1 MAYEE
6 RRPPSFIQR
15 NTKSDQTP
23 RTRIS
28 SRSTIGSLAVK
39 HSGPQNSG
47 QSLSHP
53 RLQSGAFSVQQSSL
67 GKSRRPCSS
76 SSPSPLDV
84 SPRLCRLSSGRLQE
98 VRLTELSFSPHP
110 TFRRH
115 DFFVCFYCASLP
127 YADFCLVLRHAAY
140 VHASCDRHFFIPQY
154 LEPRRKRVF
163 SVL

>member
-76 SSPSPLDV
+76 SSPSPL
-84 SPRLCRLSSGRLQE
+84 
-98 VRLTELSFSPHP
+98 ELSFSPHP

-140 VHASCDRHFFIPQY
+140 VHASCDRHFFVPQY

-163 SVL
+163 SVF